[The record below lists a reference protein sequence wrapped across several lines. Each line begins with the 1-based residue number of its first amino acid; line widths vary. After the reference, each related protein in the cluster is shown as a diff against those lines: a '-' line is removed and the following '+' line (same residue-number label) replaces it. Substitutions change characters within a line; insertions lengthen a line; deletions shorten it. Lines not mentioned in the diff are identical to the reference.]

1 VHLCP
6 AAVPAA
12 DLPCPAEVTPR
23 TVLGLPSGALEELT
37 STLQTAVA
45 NMAGV
50 PPDSLHHTATYGIRI
65 YGPNS
70 TLTPH
75 VDRFDTHI
83 LSAVYCIKRKENT
96 PPGPSWPMTLQPDF
110 SGAETKVDLKQG
122 QIFFYESAKLPHG
135 RPTPLQAQYYAH
147 IFVHFRPAD
156 WVYTRADQEH
166 AFPSFAEVSHDQAS
180 VPALCLDLSW
190 AFRARALLSEASAQS
205 GYLRHDL
212 QQISVNYKNAALT
225 LVAVGIVIGQIF
237 ASVIRVAGKRRLL
250 LILVAGFSVS
260 MFGPR
265 LSGLLLSPACDVAV
279 EQAKQLSSDAAG
291 KVADV
296 CDFIGV

>member
-1 VHLCP
+1 
-6 AAVPAA
+6 
-12 DLPCPAEVTPR
+12 
-23 TVLGLPSGALEELT
+23 
-37 STLQTAVA
+37 
-45 NMAGV
+45 M
-50 PPDSLHHTATYGIRI
+50 
-65 YGPNS
+65 
-70 TLTPH
+70 
-75 VDRFDTHI
+75 
-83 LSAVYCIKRKENT
+83 
-96 PPGPSWPMTLQPDF
+96 
-110 SGAETKVDLKQG
+110 
-122 QIFFYESAKLPHG
+122 
-135 RPTPLQAQYYAH
+135 
-147 IFVHFRPAD
+147 
-156 WVYTRADQEH
+156 
-166 AFPSFAEVSHDQAS
+166 SHDQAS

-190 AFRARALLSEASAQS
+190 AFRARALLNEASAQS

-212 QQISVNYKNAALT
+212 QQISVYYKNAALM